1 MRRATPR
8 SPGRAALLALCF
20 AALLAPCLAALA
32 CGRDGAPTQDVS
44 APTPG
49 ASDGAAPR
57 AERIAIAPV
66 ESRALRAVVAA
77 SGTVEARRI
86 TEIAAEVPGRLEAV
100 FVRVGDGVEAGAPL
114 FRVDPGP
121 YEMALAEA
129 RAGLALARAESAN
142 AAAES
147 ERLRVLLEQNA
158 ASQQRYEQLRTQAR
172 VARARVE
179 QMEARVARAERD
191 LERTEV
197 RAPYAGS
204 VVERRA
210 HEGALADAGPVVVL
224 QESGALEA
232 ILNVPEATP
241 VPVRTGDAVRIF
253 VEGLAE
259 PIETRVAR
267 VSERVDPATRTYEV
281 RCAVEDPTGAVKA
294 GSYARAELEATRDAP
309 RPAIFRSSIV
319 TRDGRTF
326 AMRVRDGVASQVPVR
341 VGIQDG
347 EWAEILSGL
356 AAGDVVVRGEA
367 AQRIPD
373 GTRLRID
380 GAFAELAAAERGG
393 PS

>member
-1 MRRATPR
+1 MR
-8 SPGRAALLALCF
+8 RAALLLLCV
-20 AALLAPCLAALA
+20 AALA
-32 CGRDGAPTQDVS
+32 CGGDGDAPLDV
-44 APTPG
+44 AARTPG
-49 ASDGAAPR
+49 APAGETPR
-57 AERIAIAPV
+57 AERIEIAPV

-77 SGTVEARRI
+77 SGALEARRI
-86 TEIAAEVPGRLEAV
+86 TEIAAEVPGRLESV
-100 FVRVGDGVEAGAPL
+100 FVRVGDAVEVGAPL

-147 ERLRVLLEQNA
+147 ERLRVLLQQRA
-158 ASQQRYEQLRTQAR
+158 ASEQRYEQLRTQAR

-241 VPVRTGDAVRIF
+241 VPVREGDPVRLF
-253 VEGLAE
+253 VEGRAE

-267 VSERVDPATRTYEV
+267 VSDRVDPATRTYEV
-281 RCAVEDPTGAVKA
+281 RCAVEDPSRAVKA
-294 GSYARAELEATRDAP
+294 GSYARAEIEATRDAP
-309 RPAIFRSSIV
+309 RPAVARSSIV

-326 AMRVRDGVASQVPVR
+326 AMRVEDGVASQVPVR

-347 EWAEILSGL
+347 DWAEILSGL

-373 GTRLRID
+373 GTRLRVE
-380 GAFAELAAAERGG
+380 GGFAEIAVAERGG

>member
-1 MRRATPR
+1 VRTAAIR
-8 SPGRAALLALCF
+8 ALLLV
-20 AALLAPCLAALA
+20 ALA
-32 CGRDGAPTQDVS
+32 LGCGDDAARDV
-44 APTPG
+44 
-49 ASDGAAPR
+49 AAP
-57 AERIAIAPV
+57 AAPVAAAPPERIAIARALP
-66 ESRALRAVVAA
+66 RALRAMVAA
-77 SGTVEARRI
+77 SGSVEARRI
-86 TEIAAEVPGRLEAV
+86 TEITAEVPGRLESV
-100 FVRVGDGVEAGAPL
+100 FVRVGDEVRAGDPL

-129 RAGLALARAESAN
+129 RAGLELARAESAN
-142 AAAES
+142 AAAEA
-147 ERLRVLLEQNA
+147 ERLRLLLEQNA
-158 ASQQRYEQLRTQAR
+158 ASQQRFEQLRTQAR

-179 QMEARVARAERD
+179 QMEARAARAQRD

-241 VPVRTGDAVRIF
+241 VAVRAGDPVRIF
-253 VEGLAE
+253 VEGRAD

-267 VSERVDPATRTYEV
+267 VSDRVDPDTRTYEV
-281 RCAVEDPTGAVKA
+281 RCAVEDPTDSVKA
-294 GSYARAELEATRDAP
+294 GSYARAEIEATRDAP
-309 RPAIFRSSIV
+309 RPVVARSSVV
-319 TRDGRTF
+319 TRDGRSF
-326 AMRVRDGVASQVPVR
+326 VLRVEADVAREVPVR

-356 AAGDVVVRGEA
+356 QDGDLVVQGEA

-373 GTRLRID
+373 GTRLRVD
-380 GAFAELAAAERGG
+380 GGFAEIAASEQGG
-393 PS
+393 AS